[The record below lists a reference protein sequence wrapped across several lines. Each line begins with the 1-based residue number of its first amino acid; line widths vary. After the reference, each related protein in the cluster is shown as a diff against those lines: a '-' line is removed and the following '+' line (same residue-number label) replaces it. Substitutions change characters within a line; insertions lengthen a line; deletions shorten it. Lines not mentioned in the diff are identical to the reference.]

1 MIRVAFVGDRFR
13 EQVAAGSRELSGVE
27 VVLPGETLAQ
37 LELRA
42 RELKPTVLVIPLE
55 EVPEPTAAKL
65 EALLDE
71 SGAEMAVVVYSYT
84 RKAVV
89 HELLAHPRLRP
100 VQGPLSLAN
109 LRVQMLQLLVKD
121 ILAQQAPETRLVACP
136 RCGTRVEERALSGR
150 H

>member
-1 MIRVAFVGDRFR
+1 VIRVAFVGDRFR

-42 RELKPTVLVIPLE
+42 HELKPTVLVIPLE
-55 EVPEPTAAKL
+55 DVPEPTVAKL

-84 RKAVV
+84 RKSVV

-121 ILAQQAPETRLVACP
+121 ILAQQTAETKLVACP
-136 RCGTRVEERALSGR
+136 RCGTRVEERALTGR

>member
-1 MIRVAFVGDRFR
+1 VIRVAFVGDRFR

-27 VVLPGETLAQ
+27 VVVPGEPWAQ
-37 LELRA
+37 LELHARA
-42 RELKPTVLVIPLE
+42 LKPTVLVIPLE
-55 EVPEPTAAKL
+55 EVPEPTVAKL

-100 VQGPLSLAN
+100 AQGPLSLAN

-121 ILAQQAPETRLVACP
+121 ILAHQTPEAKLVACP
-136 RCGTRVEERALSGR
+136 RCGTRVDERVLAGR

>member
-27 VVLPGETLAQ
+27 VVLSGQPLAAFEQ
-37 LELRA
+37 RA
-42 RELKPTVLVIPLE
+42 RELNPTVLVIPLE
-55 EVPEPTAAKL
+55 DVPDPPRPKL
-65 EALLDE
+65 EALLDR

-89 HELLAHPRLRP
+89 HELIDHPRLRP

-109 LRVQMLQLLVKD
+109 LRVQMVQLLVKD
-121 ILAQQAPETRLVACP
+121 ILAHQAPTSRLVACP
-136 RCGTRVEERALSGR
+136 RCGTRVNERVLSGQP
-150 H
+150 